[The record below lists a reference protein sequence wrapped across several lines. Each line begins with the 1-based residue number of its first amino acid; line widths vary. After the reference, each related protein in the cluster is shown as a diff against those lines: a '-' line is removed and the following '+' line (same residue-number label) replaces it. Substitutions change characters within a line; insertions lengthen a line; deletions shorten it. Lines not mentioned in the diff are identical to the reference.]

1 MNDRLTRLLG
11 LGLRAGRVVVGVAG
25 VRAGLQRGDVHCVV
39 LAADAS
45 ARTRDKVER
54 LAVARGI
61 PLLHGPVAEELGAR
75 LGRPPVQ
82 AVGVED
88 DLLGMILIIEVE
100 KAAEHALP
108 LLFVDELGG

>member
-1 MNDRLTRLLG
+1 MTERIVRLLG

-25 VRAGLQRGDVHCVV
+25 VRAKLRRDGLRCVV

-54 LAVARGI
+54 LALARGVPI
-61 PLLHGPVAEELGAR
+61 VRGPLAGLLGAG

-82 AVGVED
+82 AVGVADAGLARGLTSLE
-88 DLLGMILIIEVE
+88 
-100 KAAEHALP
+100 A
-108 LLFVDELGG
+108 